1 MKNKENIQKAFNNF
15 NNKITLGGSKRDN
28 LIRGRNGLRSRIKN
42 KFTEKDRL
50 QPKFYMQGSF
60 AMKTTVNP
68 IGDKEYDVDDGVY
81 IQGYSDKDISEW
93 PSTTTV
99 HTWVKDAVQG
109 YTSANP
115 IDKNTCVRVVFA
127 ENYHVD
133 LPIYISKNEDIYLA
147 HKENGW
153 SISDPKEFTD
163 WFIDK
168 IKIYGE
174 QVRSDVKYLK
184 AWKDYKN
191 IPLKGLEITILVANN
206 FYKSTEN
213 DLNSLIGTIANINST
228 LKYNFSCNKPVRPYE
243 NLFEKKSDAQREQIM
258 ESLKKLEEQLNK
270 ASNEEDVNKMNEI
283 LSGIFGDRFPKVEK
297 NKEEQEQ
304 ESYVRTSSPAILKN
318 DGYSA

>member
-1 MKNKENIQKAFNNF
+1 MENKENIQKAFNNF

-115 IDKNTCVRVVFA
+115 IDKKVEGSGNSYTVT
-127 ENYHVD
+127 
-133 LPIYISKNEDIYLA
+133 YIGPEDPNI
-147 HKENGW
+147 
-153 SISDPKEFTD
+153 I
-163 WFIDK
+163 
-168 IKIYGE
+168 IKILFT
-174 QVRSDVKYLK
+174 SDS
-184 AWKDYKN
+184 A
-191 IPLKGLEITILVANN
+191 G
-206 FYKSTEN
+206 S
-213 DLNSLIGTIANINST
+213 
-228 LKYNFSCNKPVRPYE
+228 
-243 NLFEKKSDAQREQIM
+243 M
-258 ESLKKLEEQLNK
+258 EY
-270 ASNEEDVNKMNEI
+270 V
-283 LSGIFGDRFPKVEK
+283 
-297 NKEEQEQ
+297 
-304 ESYVRTSSPAILKN
+304 ESYDEVCKFNIIKK
-318 DGYSA
+318 

>member
-1 MKNKENIQKAFNNF
+1 MGNKENIQKAFNKF
-15 NNKITLGGSKRDN
+15 NNTITLSGSKRDN
-28 LIRGRNGLRSRIKN
+28 LIRGRNGLRNAIKD
-42 KFTEKDRL
+42 KFTEKNRL
-50 QPKFYMQGSF
+50 QPKFHMQGSF
-60 AMKTTVNP
+60 SMKTTINP
-68 IGDKEYDVDDGVY
+68 IGNKEYDVDDGVY
-81 IQGYSDKDISEW
+81 IQGYSDKDMSEW

-109 YTSANP
+109 YTSTNP

-174 QVRSDVKYLK
+174 QVRSAVKFLK

-191 IPLKGLEITILVANN
+191 IPLKGLEITILVAEN
-206 FYKSTEN
+206 FYKSTDN
-213 DLNSLIGTIANINST
+213 DLNSLIGTIANINKK
-228 LKYNFSCNKPVRPYE
+228 LKYSFTCRKPVRPFE
-243 NLFEKKSDAQREQIM
+243 DLFEKKSEAQHTQII
-258 ESLKKLEEQLNK
+258 ESLKKMEEQLNK
-270 ASNEEDVNKMNEI
+270 VANEEDVDKINE
-283 LSGIFGDRFPKVEK
+283 LLGEIFGDRFPKVEK

-304 ESYVRTSSPAILKN
+304 ESYIRTSSPAILKN
-318 DGYSA
+318 DGHSA

>member
-1 MKNKENIQKAFNNF
+1 MSNTENIQKAFNNF
-15 NNKITLGGSKRDN
+15 NNKITLSGSKRDN
-28 LIRGRNGLRSRIKN
+28 LIRGRNGLRTRIKN

-109 YTSANP
+109 YTSTNP

-133 LPIYISKNEDIYLA
+133 LPIYISKNENIYLA
-147 HKENGW
+147 HKENDW

-168 IKIYGE
+168 VKIYGE

-191 IPLKGLEITILVANN
+191 IPLKGLEITILVADN
-206 FYKSTEN
+206 FYKSADN
-213 DLNSLIGTIANINST
+213 DINSLIGTIANINST
-228 LKYNFSCNKPVRPYE
+228 LKYNFSCQKPVRPYE
-243 NLFEKKSDAQREQIM
+243 DLFEKNR
-258 ESLKKLEEQLNK
+258 
-270 ASNEEDVNKMNEI
+270 
-283 LSGIFGDRFPKVEK
+283 K
-297 NKEEQEQ
+297 NNVSK
-304 ESYVRTSSPAILKN
+304 
-318 DGYSA
+318 

>member
-1 MKNKENIQKAFNNF
+1 MSNTKNIQKAFNQF
-15 NNKITLGGSKRDN
+15 NDKITLKGSKREN
-28 LIRGRNGLRSRIKN
+28 LTRGRDGLRNRIKA
-42 KFTEKDRL
+42 KFTEKERL

-81 IQGYSDKDISEW
+81 IQGYSDKDIREW

-109 YTSANP
+109 YTSTNP
-115 IDKNTCVRVVFA
+115 IDKSTCVRVVFA

-147 HKENGW
+147 NKENGW

-174 QVRSDVKYLK
+174 QVRNDVKYLK

-191 IPLKGLEITILVANN
+191 IPLKGLEITILVADN
-206 FYKSTEN
+206 FYKSTES
-213 DLNSLIGTIANINST
+213 DLNSLIGTIANINT
-228 LKYNFSCNKPVRPYE
+228 MLKYNFSCNKPVRPYE
-243 NLFEKKSDAQREQIM
+243 DLFEKKSEAQREQIM
-258 ESLKKLEEQLNK
+258 ESLEKLEEQLTK
-270 ASNEEDVNKMNEI
+270 AANEEDVEKINEI

-318 DGYSA
+318 DGHSA

>member
-1 MKNKENIQKAFNNF
+1 MGNKENIQKAFNNF
-15 NNKITLGGSKRDN
+15 NSTITLSGSKRKN
-28 LIRGRNGLRSRIKN
+28 LIRGRNGLRTRIKN
-42 KFTEKDRL
+42 RFAEEDRL

-81 IQGYSDKDISEW
+81 IQGYSDKDMSEW

-99 HTWVKDAVQG
+99 HKWVKDAVHG
-109 YTSANP
+109 YTSTDP

-133 LPIYISKNEDIYLA
+133 LPIYISKNENIYLA

-174 QVRSDVKYLK
+174 QVRSDVKFLK
-184 AWKDYKN
+184 AWKDYKS
-191 IPLKGLEITILVANN
+191 IPLKGLEITILVGEN
-206 FYKSTEN
+206 FYKSTDN
-213 DLNSLIGTIANINST
+213 DLKSLIGTISNINNK
-228 LKYNFSCNKPVRPYE
+228 LKYNFTCKKPVRPFE
-243 NLFEKKSDAQREQIM
+243 DLFEKKSEAQRNQIID
-258 ESLKKLEEQLNK
+258 SLEKIEEQLNK
-270 ASNEEDVNKMNEI
+270 VANEEDVDKINE
-283 LSGIFGDRFPKVEK
+283 LLVEIFGDRFPKIEK

-304 ESYVRTSSPAILKN
+304 ESYIRTSSPAILRN
-318 DGYSA
+318 DGHSA